1 MAIQLIL
8 VCKEGPARSAYLRE
22 AMSIGIEGGKS
33 MAIPGIGIRIKQLT
47 RGQKTSL
54 EEKYSI

>member
-1 MAIQLIL
+1 
-8 VCKEGPARSAYLRE
+8 
-22 AMSIGIEGGKS
+22 MSIGIEGGKS